1 MEHLKDKKVGRLVAE
16 DYRYADV
23 FKKYG
28 IDFCCGGGITIEEAC
43 RKKKLDYNN
52 IIEELS
58 RVIVDR
64 DHEKDFDSWSPDRLI
79 DFITEVH
86 HSYVRNNLPLLVQY
100 SQKVAAVHGGVH
112 PETIEVNR
120 QIHELANELF
130 PHLQKEEVVLFPYI
144 KKLVAAARGGVDLI
158 PASFGSVGNPVRMM
172 MEEHDNAGDI
182 MRSIAE
188 LSSGYTPPASACTT
202 YRVLYQKLQEFE
214 RDLHHHIHL
223 ENNILFP
230 KAMEMEKHQGA

>member
-28 IDFCCGGGITIEEAC
+28 IDFCCGGGVSIEEAC
-43 RKKKLDYNN
+43 RKKKLDCNN
-52 IIEELS
+52 IIDELN
-58 RVIVDR
+58 RVIVNK
-64 DHEKDFDSWSPDRLI
+64 DHDQDFDSWSPDRLADYI
-79 DFITEVH
+79 IEIH
-86 HSYVRNNLPLLVQY
+86 HAYVKEHLPLLVQY
-100 SQKVAAVHGGVH
+100 SYKVSRVHGGAH

-120 QIHELANELF
+120 QIHELASELL

-144 KKLVAAARGGVDLI
+144 KKLVAAARGGVDLV
-158 PASFGSVGNPVRMM
+158 PASFGSLENPVKMM
-172 MEEHDNAGDI
+172 MEEHDNAGEI
-182 MRSIAE
+182 MRSISE

-202 YRVLYQKLQEFE
+202 YRVLYQKLRDFE
-214 RDLHHHIHL
+214 NDLHRHIHL

-230 KAMEMEKHQGA
+230 KVIEMEKQEGV